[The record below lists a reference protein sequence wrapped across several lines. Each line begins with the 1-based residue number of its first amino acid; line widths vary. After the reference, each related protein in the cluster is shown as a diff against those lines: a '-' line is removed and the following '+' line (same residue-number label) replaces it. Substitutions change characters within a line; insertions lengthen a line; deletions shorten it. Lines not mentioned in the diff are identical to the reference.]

1 MEVWDLP
8 APNNHTNMDIK
19 CTEPHLT
26 YDSKKTKINI
36 LKDQNYYF
44 SVWYPFLIHI
54 LKRQNLFDK

>member
-8 APNNHTNMDIK
+8 APNNHTNMDTK

-26 YDSKKTKINI
+26 YDSKKIKINM

-44 SVWYPFLIHI
+44 SVWYPFPAYIFF
-54 LKRQNLFDK
+54 KKNLLDK